1 MVRNRRT
8 VEHYKWGHA
17 DGWRLL
23 DRQDLSVIQERMPP
37 GSAEVQHLHR
47 HSRQLFYLL
56 EGRIQMELPGDV
68 LTLEPGD
75 AIEIAP
81 GQPHRVRNVSSAD
94 ALLLVISAPSTASD
108 REETE
113 PLMQSSGEPR

>member
-1 MVRNRRT
+1 MIRNRRT

-37 GSAEVQHLHR
+37 GSAEVKHLHR
-47 HSRQLFYLL
+47 HSRQLFYVL
-56 EGRIQMELPGDV
+56 EGQVQMELPGQV
-68 LTLEPGD
+68 LTLGPGD
-75 AIEIAP
+75 AVEILP

-94 ALLLVISAPSTASD
+94 ASLLVISAPSTAGD
-108 REETE
+108 REENE
-113 PLMQSSGEPR
+113 PLAQSSLEPR